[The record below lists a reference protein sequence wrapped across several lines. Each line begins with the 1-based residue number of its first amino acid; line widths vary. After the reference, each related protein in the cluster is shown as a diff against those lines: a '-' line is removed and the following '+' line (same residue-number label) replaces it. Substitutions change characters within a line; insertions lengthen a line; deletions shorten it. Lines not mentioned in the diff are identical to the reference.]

1 MGDVQLVNEDDPNQQ
16 NKQNSTVGT
25 GAPPPA
31 AGQAPSAPTGST
43 GTSGSS
49 GGSASTS
56 APKTGTGFTNLQN
69 LISANSNNQL
79 GNVVGSG
86 ISQAAQGVQSG
97 LNQANQQFQ
106 SDTNNA
112 ASQYDPN
119 TRTDIINQV
128 LGYQAPSGGVNNTGS
143 GTPQTGTSPAAGLS
157 QSQVDQFTN
166 YRAGNYQGPQQLSN
180 YDSLNAQAQNAQ
192 ALGNNLNSSGG
203 TQSLLQQFVGGNG
216 QYSQGQQTLDNLLLG
231 ATGAPQLQQARQQTL
246 GLQDQVNQANAAA
259 QNQAQTEKAM
269 AQQFATDTTNAL
281 NNAKTGI
288 NTDVTNAYNAAG
300 TTDTNNQ
307 NAYNNFVNLITGKTP
322 VQTNAGVGAVGDQ
335 TSTPNNP
342 QVMAL
347 QQLVGNGLATQQQVD
362 QLSQLINKGYQ
373 DTTGGVSGARLGQ
386 IQNQLQLDQQALS
399 NVNQNDPDALHDAQ
413 AAVANDQ
420 QMINT
425 VNNAIASQSPQYA
438 SLSTLL
444 GTDQTPQQ
452 FLQSGLQYTGPQNYT
467 QNNFVNASQAA
478 QLNALAQL
486 GGQASDPTLANVT
499 GGNPYQASS
508 IKSNIGDLINQI
520 QQKENTYTQN
530 EQQQSLQ
537 TLLAQQAAQR
547 AAGQNNGGNLF
558 QQVANG
564 NINAAVGSLPGIA
577 YGSPAGLVG
586 STTGGLAT
594 AAQNLNNNRTNGT
607 T

>member
-1 MGDVQLVNEDDPNQQ
+1 MGDVQLINEDDPNQQ
-16 NKQNSTVGT
+16 KQSSTVGT

-43 GTSGSS
+43 GTSGGSS
-49 GGSASTS
+49 GAASTS

-106 SDTNNA
+106 SDTNSA

-119 TRTDIINQV
+119 ARTDIINQV
-128 LGYQAPSGGVNNTGS
+128 LGYQAPSGGVNTTGS

-157 QSQVDQFTN
+157 QSQVDQFNN

-246 GLQDQVNQANAAA
+246 GLQDQINQANAAA
-259 QNQAQTEKAM
+259 QNQAQTEQAM

-335 TSTPNNP
+335 TTTPNNP

-386 IQNQLQLDQQALS
+386 IQNQLQLDQQALT
-399 NVNQNDPDALHDAQ
+399 NVDQSDPDAVHAAQ

-425 VNNAIASQSPQYA
+425 VNNTIASQSPQYA

-508 IKSNIGDLINQI
+508 ITSNIGDLINQI
-520 QQKENTYTQN
+520 QQKENAYTQN

-537 TLLAQQAAQR
+537 TLLAQQQAERDAA
-547 AAGQNNGGNLF
+547 ASNNSPFGNGIIGGAIGTTANNLANSRFNPGGN
-558 QQVANG
+558 
-564 NINAAVGSLPGIA
+564 AVTSAGIQT
-577 YGSPAGLVG
+577 LK
-586 STTGGLAT
+586 
-594 AAQNLNNNRTNGT
+594 NNNI
-607 T
+607 